1 MIFGDIF
8 KLYFDQSV
16 DLNIIK
22 ENLLKRQNKHQEEIE
37 KISQRLAN
45 KAFVDRAPKN
55 IVDQEK
61 TNYSNVKNDIKKIA
75 LALESL

>member
-1 MIFGDIF
+1 MISGDIF

-16 DLNIIK
+16 DLNIVK
-22 ENLLKRQNKHQEEIE
+22 ENLLKRQNKIQKEIE

-45 KAFVDRAPKN
+45 RAFVDKAPKN

-61 TNYSNVKNDIKKIA
+61 TNYSNIKNDIKKIT